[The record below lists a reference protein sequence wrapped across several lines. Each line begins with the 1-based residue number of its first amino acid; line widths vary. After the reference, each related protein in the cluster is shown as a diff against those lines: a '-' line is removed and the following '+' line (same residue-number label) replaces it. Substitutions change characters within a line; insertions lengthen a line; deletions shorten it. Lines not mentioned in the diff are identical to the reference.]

1 MIFIWRYLPL
11 IQKWRFVVQSLTMEF
26 WSWNHRSSWD
36 GLRQLKQTQLC
47 NEVKQVTYIC
57 KLDGMECDRT
67 DGWPQNGYQS
77 CLNVP
82 VFNIS
87 CHSEYRM
94 GKATYSEV
102 VGREDKAVKKT
113 EDGRE
118 DWESPA
124 PGRAWRRKAVW
135 MVDCGRSVSGT
146 RARMRQ
152 SLCEARES
160 YSFGTE
166 RQSFRWERQ
175 SEKEVGNQ
183 QFLLSDVCSGKKENL

>member
-1 MIFIWRYLPL
+1 MKI
-11 IQKWRFVVQSLTMEF
+11 
-26 WSWNHRSSWD
+26 RSSKFND
-36 GLRQLKQTQLC
+36 GILILKSQKLMRRFKTELKQTQLC

>member
-26 WSWNHRSSWD
+26 WSWHHRSSWD

-146 RARMRQ
+146 RVRMRQ